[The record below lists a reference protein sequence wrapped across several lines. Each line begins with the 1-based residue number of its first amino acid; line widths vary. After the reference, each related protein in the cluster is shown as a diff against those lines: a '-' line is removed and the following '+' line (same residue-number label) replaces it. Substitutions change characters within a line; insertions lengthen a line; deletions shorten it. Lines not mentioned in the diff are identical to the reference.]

1 MDRERKMSG
10 GTRSTKIVEA
20 IRFMLTNYRH
30 MAISCS
36 RTATHTTSWVAR
48 ASRCPVDPWENKNR
62 SNGGITSWQPRRKP
76 PRKRNTKRIM
86 LVQKFPTAS
95 REKHLLRGFSVCD
108 LAVYERSR
116 KSAGCPTHSRSLR
129 MSGFRGPRRSRTLR
143 TSSNREDAPAAP
155 RQTQLIRSKRG
166 ADSWLKLVEF
176 NRSAAVLA
184 VPPASR
190 ALAFR
195 DLPVL
200 LPADFDR
207 DRKSTRLNSS

>member
-10 GTRSTKIVEA
+10 GTRLTKIVEA

-86 LVQKFPTAS
+86 LVQKFPKAS
-95 REKHLLRGFSVCD
+95 REKHLLRGFSG
-108 LAVYERSR
+108 AVH
-116 KSAGCPTHSRSLR
+116 AQPLFLR
-129 MSGFRGPRRSRTLR
+129 RWALS
-143 TSSNREDAPAAP
+143 
-155 RQTQLIRSKRG
+155 
-166 ADSWLKLVEF
+166 
-176 NRSAAVLA
+176 SAAGHQIGR
-184 VPPASR
+184 ASC
-190 ALAFR
+190 
-195 DLPVL
+195 
-200 LPADFDR
+200 
-207 DRKSTRLNSS
+207 